1 LYLTQDAEP
10 QNSLT
15 TLNNNYGKVTLDI
28 PYGGSLSNSFK
39 SNYFC
44 SKNKNGNISPFAV
57 FSDAETHI
65 SFINKFWTN
74 DLNDI
79 ALDKTTT
86 NIETILKKILRYW
99 PNRNLFLNDAS
110 WNTYYSSITDKD
122 KQFYL
127 ILIEKAINKLIE
139 QNLLPS
145 LAGSTLNNQ

>member
-1 LYLTQDAEP
+1 M
-10 QNSLT
+10 
-15 TLNNNYGKVTLDI
+15 
-28 PYGGSLSNSFK
+28 
-39 SNYFC
+39 
-44 SKNKNGNISPFAV
+44 
-57 FSDAETHI
+57 ETHI

-127 ILIEKAINKLIE
+127 ILIDLY
-139 QNLLPS
+139 
-145 LAGSTLNNQ
+145 